1 MNATLSCPSGVTA
14 MLAYLGLALLVG
26 ADAFT
31 PLSVPRLASR
41 AATRRVNCRPALAP
55 NHQLPAPTVGSGI
68 LSRGMAADDTSGAD
82 KTPSRKDVL
91 RSKKRPKSPP
101 TEVRIM
107 SAYELMKVHS

>member
-55 NHQLPAPTVGSGI
+55 NHQLPGI